1 MIFCATSNV
10 VAQDANTVLATV
22 EDTNITL
29 GHVIALQDRLTD
41 QYKSLEDAVLFK
53 GILDQLIQQA
63 VLAKAIESQKNSIVQ
78 YS

>member
-1 MIFCATSNV
+1 MVFCTTNSV

-22 EDTNITL
+22 GETNITL

-63 VLAKAIESQKNSIVQ
+63 VLAQAIESQKKF
-78 YS
+78 